1 MTAPATPLPPTSRRG
16 LRATELEERL
26 VAPAGPLARLDVV
39 DETGSTNEDLA
50 VLVRADPDAWPD
62 VSLLVADHQTG
73 GRGRAGR
80 TWTTPARTAVTGT
93 FSMRAQQTPVHF
105 GWYPLLAGLGAVRA
119 LRAVSGVPAALKW
132 PNDVLLPAHDE
143 LDGWGAWRKVG
154 GILSE
159 VVSVGAGL
167 GFGLSG
173 TDTPPPVGSA
183 VLIGIGINVL
193 QTADELPVPSATSL
207 LEATGREIARE
218 DVLAALVDGLAS
230 VLAEWRAAG
239 NDPLASALPAEV
251 AAACA
256 TIGSRVCV
264 ELPGGTRVQ
273 GLAERLGTDGSLV
286 VVDEAG
292 QAHVVLAG
300 DVRHVR
306 TGR

>member
-1 MTAPATPLPPTSRRG
+1 MSLPATPPPTSRRG
-16 LRATELEERL
+16 LRVGALEDRL
-26 VAPAGPLARLDVV
+26 VAPAGPLARLEVV
-39 DETGSTNEDLA
+39 EETGSTNEDLA
-50 VLVRADPDAWPD
+50 ALVRADPDAWPD

-80 TWTTPARTAVTGT
+80 TWTTPALTAVTGT
-93 FSMRAQQTPVHF
+93 FSMRTQQTPVNF
-105 GWYPLLAGLGAVRA
+105 GWYSLLAGLGAVRA
-119 LRAVSGVPAALKW
+119 LRAVTGVPAALKW
-132 PNDVLLPAHDE
+132 PNDVLLPADDE

-159 VVSVGAGL
+159 IVPVGPGL

-173 TDTPPPVGSA
+173 TDTPPTAGSA
-183 VLIGIGINVL
+183 VLVGIGINVL
-193 QTADELPVPSATSL
+193 QTADELPVPSATSV
-207 LEATGREIARE
+207 LEATGHELARE
-218 DVLAALVDGLAS
+218 DVLAALVDGLTG

-256 TIGSRVCV
+256 TIGSRVRV
-264 ELPGGTRVQ
+264 ELPGGAQVQ
-273 GLAERLGTDGSLV
+273 GVAERLGSDGSLI

-306 TGR
+306 TDR

>member
-1 MTAPATPLPPTSRRG
+1 MTAAATPPTTSPRRG
-16 LRATELEERL
+16 LRVAELESRL

-50 VLVRADPDAWPD
+50 ALVRADPDGWPG

-80 TWTTPARTAVTGT
+80 TWTTPAGTAVTGT
-93 FSMRAQQTPVHF
+93 FSFRALQAPVHF
-105 GWYPLLAGLGAVRA
+105 GWFPLLAGLGSVRA
-119 LRAVSGVPAALKW
+119 LRALTGVPATLKW
-132 PNDVLLPAHDE
+132 PNDLLLPAPDE
-143 LDGWGAWRKVG
+143 VEGWGAWRKVG

-173 TDTPPPVGSA
+173 GDASPGVGSA

-193 QTADELPVPSATSL
+193 QTGDELPVPSATSL
-207 LEATGREIARE
+207 LEATGRVYGRE
-218 DVLAALVDGLAS
+218 DVLNALVDSLAD

-239 NDPLASALPAEV
+239 NDPLASSLPAEV

-256 TIGSRVCV
+256 TIGSRVRV
-264 ELPGGTRVQ
+264 ELPGGATVQ
-273 GLAERLGTDGSLV
+273 GVADRLGNDGSLV
-286 VVDEAG
+286 VVDEDG